1 MLAAFFQQRV
11 GHRPVLKSEVTTRR
25 STIIQFLIL
34 SENSAVGDG
43 NVISPAGRAAGR
55 GHGHA
60 HAEAGK
66 KCIPGGAILHSTI
79 HFIYKHCC
87 RADKFGYATR
97 ARVRRAPAG
106 RRRGPRLVDAVF
118 LATVEQYRDKDRR
131 RASWQTDRQ
140 FTI

>member
-43 NVISPAGRAAGR
+43 NVISPARAAGR

-97 ARVRRAPAG
+97 ARVRRAPAAG
-106 RRRGPRLVDAVF
+106 GGAARGSSTRSSWL
-118 LATVEQYRDKDRR
+118 QYRDKDRR